1 MDDGYP
7 VGTAETAPKSQNAS
21 SLMPVQQM
29 EQAYR
34 SVLVALGETPERE
47 GLVNTPLR
55 AAKAMAFLT
64 QGYTQNVAT
73 LINNAIFESDN
84 REMVIVTNI
93 EFYSLCEH
101 HLLPFNG
108 RAHVAYLPSGKVLG
122 LSKIPRIVDMFARRL
137 QIQENMTRQIAECLL
152 EVTEAE
158 GVAVVLEG
166 QHLCMMMRGVEKQ
179 NASMTTSSMLGRF
192 REDPRTRSEF
202 LSLIHRR

>member
-1 MDDGYP
+1 MDDVHP
-7 VGTAETAPKSQNAS
+7 VDTPSMAPNTG
-21 SLMPVQQM
+21 LTPVQQM
-29 EQAYR
+29 ERAYR
-34 SVLVALGETPERE
+34 SVLLAMGETPERE
-47 GLVNTPLR
+47 GLLNTPLR

-64 QGYTQNVAT
+64 QGYTQNVST

-179 NASMTTSSMLGRF
+179 SASMTTSSMLGRF